1 MRVKSDMSRKAIIG
15 TLVVQL
21 LALASLLTLALDVRA
36 HARVEQLG
44 GVNVWGYRGPVMR
57 TKRADEVRVAVVG
70 GSLAF
75 GWGVAASETVAPTIR
90 QLLALVLDVRGGPS
104 ITVTAVNLGAMG
116 APWSEYRSQ
125 IAHFAYL
132 RPDVLC
138 LYLDPD
144 ARSAG
149 QRLPPADS
157 GIAML
162 TGYVPMLP
170 LVLQEKAERLW
181 TGGAVVAGTGRAL
194 GALDRSLHRILG
206 AQPAV
211 AADLPFD
218 EIAGSVSDA
227 LTIARGVV
235 VIIPPPFSSRD
246 TIARDGFAD
255 RIRARYAGEMRVRIV
270 DLDQVPDLADDG
282 LRLDGR
288 NLSVAGHARVAEEVV
303 PTVLDLLRQRRS

>member
-1 MRVKSDMSRKAIIG
+1 MSRKAIVGI
-15 TLVVQL
+15 LVVEF

-36 HARVEQLG
+36 HARVERLG

-57 TKRADEVRVAVVG
+57 TKRADEVRIAVVG

-132 RPDVLC
+132 QPDILC

-149 QRLPPADS
+149 ERLPAADS
-157 GIAML
+157 GVAML

-170 LVLQEKAERLW
+170 LVLQEKADRLW
-181 TGGAVVAGTGRAL
+181 TGRAMVARTGRAL
-194 GALDRSLHRILG
+194 GALDHSLHRILG
-206 AQPAV
+206 AQPTVAV
-211 AADLPFD
+211 DRPFD
-218 EIAGSVSDA
+218 EIAESVSDA
-227 LTIARGVV
+227 LMVARGVV
-235 VIIPPPFSSRD
+235 VIIPAPFSSLD
-246 TIARDGFAD
+246 TIATDGFAE
-255 RIRARYAGEMRVRIV
+255 RIRARYAGDKRVRIV
-270 DLDQVPDLADDG
+270 DLDQVPELADEG

-288 NLSVAGHARVAEEVV
+288 NLSVAGHAKVAAEAV
-303 PTVLDLLRQRRS
+303 PTVLDLVRQYRS